1 MQERRR
7 KSEIIKKQNNRFLYS
22 SSDSFVMSCVTGLLS
37 GICVCTWKYDVKVI
51 LGLGIGCALSTVQFW
66 VKTGIIELIA
76 SIIISVTLFYF
87 VTLTETVGSYADY
100 LNNIVAFGHSELI
113 GQMNVTV
120 IITAITAI
128 LGIVGCFV
136 SGQKKQKNE

>member
-1 MQERRR
+1 
-7 KSEIIKKQNNRFLYS
+7 
-22 SSDSFVMSCVTGLLS
+22 MSLVAYLVYASALG
-37 GICVCTWKYDVKVI
+37 KYDVKVI

-100 LNNIVAFGHSELI
+100 FNNIVAFGHSELI

>member
-1 MQERRR
+1 M
-7 KSEIIKKQNNRFLYS
+7 KSLKNRTIGFYIQAAIP
-22 SSDSFVMSCVTGLLS
+22 LLCLVS
-37 GICVCTWKYDVKVI
+37 LVAYLVYASALGKYDVKVI

-113 GQMNVTV
+113 GQMNMTV